1 MANKLPCILLFFLSL
16 LFLSITTVLSRSLS
30 KCMPFG
36 ILSDGV
42 RPHRNPQHIVLN
54 PLSLVVDAELPPCK
68 QTYGFMPCS
77 TTALGNLFLI
87 VVYGYLIFMAAKYL
101 TNGSEL
107 LELLG
112 PGILGNVVLPKLGG
126 LPSAMLILASGLS
139 ERKEIA
145 QGQISIGMGLLAG
158 SSVLLTTLVWG
169 SCVVIGKCDID
180 KGSKTRNGCQNK
192 KGFSLTEIGVTTHI
206 WTCYAARVMVISV
219 IPFIVV
225 QITQILTSTS
235 GKHLTVLIA
244 LIVSVLI
251 FIAYSIYQD
260 KPVNWAN
267 LWGLLRMG
275 GLEKGQ
281 GEFSGWGGAATA
293 FHPWIKEKWLAYA
306 KHRHLISGF
315 LKHLR
320 NHALGKLLNDR
331 GEPDKD
337 VIKKSIYLLAL
348 TSYDRLFDGIDE
360 NKDGELSRGELKAL
374 IIGIK
379 FDEINLD
386 KDDAAD
392 KLLKDFDSSRDNQI
406 NSDEF
411 YHGISKWLNEVNR
424 EKRSGDPGSQT
435 EKLLGD
441 FHEQTKRE
449 HDLLGADEQIDEVVE
464 NPKWTSFKAY
474 SMLVIG
480 TIISTAVANPL
491 KDTVINLSNATTI
504 PSFFISFI
512 ALPLATKL
520 SDVIPILIYA
530 SRKSKNSASLTF
542 NELYRTVSVNNV
554 IHLSVFLA
562 VVYIRGLRWE
572 FSSEMLVILIVC
584 IVMGGFA
591 SFRTTF
597 PLWTSLVAY
606 ILYPFS
612 LALIYV
618 LDYDFGWP

>member
-1 MANKLPCILLFFLSL
+1 MANKHLCILLFFLSIS
-16 LFLSITTVLSRSLS
+16 FLSITTVLSRSLS
-30 KCMPFG
+30 KSMPFG
-36 ILSDGV
+36 VLSDGV

-54 PLSLVVDAELPPCK
+54 PLSVVVDAELPLCK

-87 VVYGYLIFMAAKYL
+87 IVYGYLIFMAAKYL

-112 PGILGNVVLPKLGG
+112 PGILRNIDLPKLGG
-126 LPSAMLILASGLS
+126 LPSAMLILASGLF
-139 ERKEIA
+139 ETKEIA
-145 QGQISIGMGLLAG
+145 QSQISVGMGLLAG
-158 SSVLLTTLVWG
+158 SSILLTTLVWG
-169 SCVVIGKCDID
+169 SCVVIGKRNN
-180 KGSKTRNGCQNK
+180 TR
-192 KGFSLTEIGVTTHI
+192 FSLTEIGVKTDI
-206 WTCYAARVMVISV
+206 WTCDSARVMVISV

-225 QITQILTSTS
+225 QITRILNSSS
-235 GKHLTVLIA
+235 GKHLAVLIA

-251 FIAYSIYQD
+251 FIAYSIYQ
-260 KPVNWAN
+260 V
-267 LWGLLRMG
+267 
-275 GLEKGQ
+275 
-281 GEFSGWGGAATA
+281 
-293 FHPWIKEKWLAYA
+293 FHPWIKKRRLAYA
-306 KHRHLISGF
+306 KQNLLMSGF

-320 NHALGKLLNDR
+320 KHALGRLLNDR

-337 VIKKSIYLLAL
+337 VIKK
-348 TSYDRLFDGIDE
+348 LFDRIDE
-360 NKDGELSRGELKAL
+360 NEDGELSHGELKAL

-379 FDEINLD
+379 FDETNLD

-392 KLLKDFDSSRDNQI
+392 KLLEDFDYSLDNQI
-406 NSDEF
+406 NFEEF
-411 YHGISKWLNEVNR
+411 YQGISKWLNEVNR
-424 EKRSGDPGSQT
+424 GKRSGDPGSQT

-449 HDLLGADEQIDEVVE
+449 HDLLGADDQSDLVVE

-480 TIISTAVANPL
+480 TIISTAFANPL
-491 KDTVINLSNATTI
+491 KDTVINFSNATTI
-504 PSFFISFI
+504 PSFFISFV

-530 SRKSKNSASLTF
+530 SRKSEESASLTF

-554 IHLSVFLA
+554 IQLSVFLA

-572 FSSEMLVILIVC
+572 FSSEVLVILIVC
-584 IVMGGFA
+584 VVMGGFA

-597 PLWTSLVAY
+597 PFWTSLVAY

-618 LDYDFGWP
+618 LDYVFGCP

>member
-16 LFLSITTVLSRSLS
+16 SFLSITTVLSRSLS
-30 KCMPFG
+30 KSMPFG

-42 RPHRNPQHIVLN
+42 RHHGNPQHIVLN

-77 TTALGNLFLI
+77 TTALGNLFFI

-112 PGILGNVVLPKLGG
+112 PGILGNIVLPKLGG
-126 LPSAMLILASGLS
+126 LPSAMLILVSGLS

-158 SSVLLTTLVWG
+158 SSILLTTLVWG

-260 KPVNWAN
+260 KPVIWAN

-275 GLEKGQ
+275 GLEKVQ
-281 GEFSGWGGAATA
+281 GEFSGWGGAATV
-293 FHPWIKEKWLAYA
+293 FHPWIKEKRLAYA
-306 KHRHLISGF
+306 KHRHVISGF

-337 VIKKSIYLLAL
+337 VIKK
-348 TSYDRLFDGIDE
+348 LFDWIDE

-374 IIGIK
+374 IVGIK

-411 YHGISKWLNEVNR
+411 YQGISKWVNEVNR
-424 EKRSGDPGSQT
+424 GKRSGDPGSQA

-449 HDLLGADEQIDEVVE
+449 HDSLGADEQIDEVVE
-464 NPKWTSFKAY
+464 NPKWTSLKAY

-504 PSFFISFI
+504 PSFFISFV

-530 SRKSKNSASLTF
+530 SRKSMKSASLTF
-542 NELYRTVSVNNV
+542 IELYSTVSVNNV

-562 VVYIRGLRWE
+562 VFPYHLPP
-572 FSSEMLVILIVC
+572 LDILSC
-584 IVMGGFA
+584 LH
-591 SFRTTF
+591 
-597 PLWTSLVAY
+597 PLSL
-606 ILYPFS
+606 LLGTDLCS
-612 LALIYV
+612 
-618 LDYDFGWP
+618 